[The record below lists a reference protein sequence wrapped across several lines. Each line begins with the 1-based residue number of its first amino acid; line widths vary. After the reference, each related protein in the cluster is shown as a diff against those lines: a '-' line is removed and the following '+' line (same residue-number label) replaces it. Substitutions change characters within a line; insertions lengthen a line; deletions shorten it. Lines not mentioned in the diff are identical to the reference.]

1 MKRMIVLLL
10 AAALLLTLAAC
21 GKKAPETDALQETA
35 EAASQAAAAQSA
47 EAAAQAVEEPVPESS
62 GPVDDGAAIAP
73 ETEAN
78 LLDDSV
84 FEQINAATGA
94 SIARPTVVPVDQEEY
109 TTLQE
114 NNAQIAQYIF
124 LSGNVNCGVRYCGD
138 TSVDISG
145 VTDGSGESPFLAS
158 SEEVINLGGALITR
172 WVTDAGQYVLIATT
186 EDEDQFRLL
195 LEEMKNITAG

>member
-1 MKRMIVLLL
+1 MKRLI
-10 AAALLLTLAAC
+10 ALLLIAAVLFTLAAC
-21 GKKAPETDALQETA
+21 GKKESSEAVQDSVQTA
-35 EAASQAAAAQSA
+35 TQAAQSA
-47 EAAAQAVEEPVPESS
+47 EAEEEPAPEQSS
-62 GPVDDGAAIAP
+62 GPVDDGTAVTP

-84 FEQINAATGA
+84 FQQINASTGA
-94 SIARPTVVPVDQEEY
+94 QIARPTVVPVDQEEY

-138 TSVDISG
+138 TTVDISG
-145 VTDGSGESPFLAS
+145 VTDGTGESPFLAS

-172 WVTDAGQYVLIATT
+172 WVTDDGQYVMIATT

-195 LEEMKNITAG
+195 LEEMRNITGG